1 MGLYDWL
8 LEWLKGEKQIED
20 WDVDEMVRTL
30 LIGSEVE
37 WIIEAEKRGFDE
49 KWASRTW
56 KLYRDEKSLG
66 G

>member
-1 MGLYDWL
+1 
-8 LEWLKGEKQIED
+8 
-20 WDVDEMVRTL
+20 MVRIL

-49 KWASRTW
+49 KWARRTW

>member
-1 MGLYDWL
+1 MDSSDWL
-8 LEWLKGEKQIED
+8 PEWFKCEKQIED

-49 KWASRTW
+49 QWARRTW
-56 KLYRDEKSLG
+56 KLYRDEKSLS
-66 G
+66 

>member
-1 MGLYDWL
+1 
-8 LEWLKGEKQIED
+8 
-20 WDVDEMVRTL
+20 MVRTL

-49 KWASRTW
+49 KWARRTW
-56 KLYRDEKSLG
+56 KLYRDEKTLG